1 MLVLGHVDTQWVV
14 ASRTAGEVFF
24 TVWTVLGSHAKEI
37 AAVSVYKLKKKK
49 KKVTSSRCRAG
60 KKKKIKNKKRD
71 NFGKDPGEKKQHE
84 SKMQI
89 LSLSS

>member
-60 KKKKIKNKKRD
+60 KKKKGTILEKILVKKSNTKARC
-71 NFGKDPGEKKQHE
+71 KY
-84 SKMQI
+84 
-89 LSLSS
+89 